1 MPVAGLANGL
11 PWACSGAGAGFP
23 RETRDLLAGGARQPQ
38 CLKPRACFGAQ
49 QLDRMAC
56 RLERRACPGV
66 V

>member
-11 PWACSGAGAGFP
+11 PWACSGARAGFP

-49 QLDRMAC
+49 QLAV
-56 RLERRACPGV
+56 LPEGV
-66 V
+66 KSRDVV